1 MLVALT
7 ATNASAQEAPPAS
20 AAADADVDQAII
32 VIGSRRAE
40 ARTAAD
46 SAVPVD
52 VLRADDLTSQA
63 SSDIIDVM
71 TSVVPSLNSNREPIS
86 DAATLVRPV
95 NLRALPADSARAG
108 QRSPSAP
115 RRGGR

>member
-20 AAADADVDQAII
+20 AAADADEDQAIT

-71 TSVVPSLNSNREPIS
+71 TSVVPSLI
-86 DAATLVRPV
+86 AQL
-95 NLRALPADSARAG
+95 
-108 QRSPSAP
+108 QP
-115 RRGGR
+115 RTDQ